1 MLTLA
6 SNVIGLSKMEVS
18 I

>member
-6 SNVIGLSKMEVS
+6 SNVPMLSKMEVS